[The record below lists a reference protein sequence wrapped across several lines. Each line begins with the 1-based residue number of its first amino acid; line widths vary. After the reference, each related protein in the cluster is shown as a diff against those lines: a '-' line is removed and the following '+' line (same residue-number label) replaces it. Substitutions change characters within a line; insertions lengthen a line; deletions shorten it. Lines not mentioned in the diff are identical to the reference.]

1 MSAFL
6 CSKRLILNLAAN
18 SIAYSDLMQK
28 TEPEI
33 ESICRDN
40 LAILWDA
47 NTRSLAARYGDTPE
61 LMPNLSSR
69 EIVSLVRDVKQSYT
83 SRFGIN
89 TKDAAQLVEDAHCF
103 DYQSCEFDGYRE
115 HPAYAMVRNV
125 VWRQSSALAKE
136 HTVQWGS

>member
-18 SIAYSDLMQK
+18 SIAYVDIMQK
-28 TEPEI
+28 TEPEL

-40 LAILWDA
+40 FAILWDA

-69 EIVSLVRDVKQSYT
+69 EVISLVRDVKQSYT

-89 TKDAAQLVEDAHCF
+89 TNDAAQLVEDAHCF
-103 DYQSCEFDGYRE
+103 DYQSCEFDEYRE
-115 HPAYAMVRNV
+115 HPAYAMVREV
-125 VWRQSSALAKE
+125 VWRQSSALSKE

>member
-18 SIAYSDLMQK
+18 SIAYVDIMQK
-28 TEPEI
+28 TEPEL

-40 LAILWDA
+40 FAILWDA
-47 NTRSLAARYGDTPE
+47 NTRSLAARYGDTPK

-103 DYQSCEFDGYRE
+103 DYQSCEFDEYRD
-115 HPAYAMVRNV
+115 HPAYAMVREI

-136 HTVQWGS
+136 HGVKWGS